1 MSETTTPTETDDKD
15 ESRDPTEQM
24 IEQQHENLLAIAQAA
39 GVAPGDMPTS
49 SESKAQAAELL
60 AGDVDRAEKLR
71 KQAADDHAEMFEQ
84 NAQLTVEIA
93 YALGVSEH
101 KITGEK
107 FVSDEK
113 RAFLQSLTG
122 RAE

>member
-1 MSETTTPTETDDKD
+1 MSETTTPTQTDDKD

-24 IEQQHENLLAIAQAA
+24 IEQQHENLIAIAQAA

-71 KQAADDHAEMFEQ
+71 KQASDDHAEMFDQ

-93 YALGVSEH
+93 YALGVPEH
-101 KITGEK
+101 KINGEK
-107 FVSDEK
+107 FISDEK
-113 RAFLQSLTG
+113 RSFLKGLTG
-122 RAE
+122 RGE